1 MFKSSYK
8 TKGLTL
14 QATHSPA
21 FSDASNGSYTRR
33 RSPVLSRRELQRLV
47 IAMVG

>member
-8 TKGLTL
+8 TKGLNL
-14 QATHSPA
+14 QAPHTPA
-21 FSDASNGSYTRR
+21 YSDASIGSYTRR

-47 IAMVG
+47 IDMVG

>member
-8 TKGLTL
+8 TKGLTI
-14 QATHSPA
+14 QATHNPA
-21 FSDASNGSYTRR
+21 FSEASTGSYTRR

-47 IAMVG
+47 IDMVG